1 MDISIRFY
9 RNLKSAD
16 LKLDDG
22 KVNFIIGPCGS
33 GKSSVIDAI
42 SSPTRQIDTTVG
54 HAPDETQV
62 LVGGQSPNY
71 SIARKYGI
79 GQQQTLLSAAPN
91 EDGYRVFVGNAD
103 ELEALEKSFDNEV
116 ASLHSSLEPLYAF
129 RGRVDELIK
138 NLGKPTARGY
148 APKSKLGKAET
159 ALSTSTPL
167 IKQTLSLG
175 GTDRLEWQVN
185 GLKFTQLRPADSCPF
200 CGQPMGED
208 VCVMLRQ
215 LDGSQLKE
223 LKPFFK
229 ATPLLADLGIK
240 NPNLAEPSEAEQFK
254 QKVIELYDIRNE
266 VEKVIDFANLSGHVS
281 TLQQIPKGLHVDA
294 AVYTKFPDLKPIVE
308 AINDKADRL
317 EELAG
322 KMRGAFS
329 RLIGSNAG
337 SLNRQLRTLGIP
349 YEVSVDKTDQ
359 EEKKAS
365 YLLKHVNSAVDT
377 DMRESISYGER
388 NLFSLLLFLHNEEDG
403 VILIDDPAS
412 SYDDYRRS
420 QIYDCI
426 MKQDGK
432 TTVVVSHDHAFVR
445 RAVMDRSNRVGS
457 ILFMY
462 QADGNVSTIPVSKDS
477 FVYLDDEIKVHI
489 KESSTYAQRML
500 NVRLYFDLHRELSP
514 LGWRYSSAVLHRTPR
529 QAVLGQL
536 SASNTDEGT
545 VLAEMEQALG
555 DGIKLDPIP
564 NQYDTP
570 ISGDMTDFET
580 LVYARE
586 LLSSSSAKGHLNAK
600 QRGELEMLNDLVHM
614 NDCMLF
620 TLNPYRYPIWSP
632 ELHELIAPCRQRN
645 MH

>member
-79 GQQQTLLSAAPN
+79 GQQQTLLSAVPN

-229 ATPLLADLGIK
+229 ATPLLA
-240 NPNLAEPSEAEQFK
+240 E
-254 QKVIELYDIRNE
+254 
-266 VEKVIDFANLSGHVS
+266 SG
-281 TLQQIPKGLHVDA
+281 
-294 AVYTKFPDLKPIVE
+294 
-308 AINDKADRL
+308 
-317 EELAG
+317 
-322 KMRGAFS
+322 
-329 RLIGSNAG
+329 
-337 SLNRQLRTLGIP
+337 
-349 YEVSVDKTDQ
+349 
-359 EEKKAS
+359 
-365 YLLKHVNSAVDT
+365 
-377 DMRESISYGER
+377 
-388 NLFSLLLFLHNEEDG
+388 
-403 VILIDDPAS
+403 
-412 SYDDYRRS
+412 
-420 QIYDCI
+420 
-426 MKQDGK
+426 
-432 TTVVVSHDHAFVR
+432 
-445 RAVMDRSNRVGS
+445 
-457 ILFMY
+457 
-462 QADGNVSTIPVSKDS
+462 
-477 FVYLDDEIKVHI
+477 
-489 KESSTYAQRML
+489 
-500 NVRLYFDLHRELSP
+500 
-514 LGWRYSSAVLHRTPR
+514 
-529 QAVLGQL
+529 
-536 SASNTDEGT
+536 
-545 VLAEMEQALG
+545 
-555 DGIKLDPIP
+555 
-564 NQYDTP
+564 
-570 ISGDMTDFET
+570 
-580 LVYARE
+580 
-586 LLSSSSAKGHLNAK
+586 
-600 QRGELEMLNDLVHM
+600 
-614 NDCMLF
+614 
-620 TLNPYRYPIWSP
+620 
-632 ELHELIAPCRQRN
+632 
-645 MH
+645 